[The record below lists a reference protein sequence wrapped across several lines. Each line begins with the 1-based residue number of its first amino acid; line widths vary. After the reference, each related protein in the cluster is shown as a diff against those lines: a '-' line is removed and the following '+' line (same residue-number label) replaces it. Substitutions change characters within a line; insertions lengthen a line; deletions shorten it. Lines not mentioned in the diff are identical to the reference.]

1 MEAYDEETGESSMY
15 KTGEL
20 KEQPR
25 DTETKMAELIDIKEE
40 LHRAKDNAMQSW
52 LDSKP
57 LIDELEKLQAN
68 LASARNRTS
77 MSNIVISE
85 LKSQLE
91 AISIEIRTKME
102 EETKSKKMINE
113 ITQDLEQ
120 KHEESELIKK
130 DADEEHRTRS
140 KLKQVLRMRRQSL
153 RTLQLTLQA
162 ISLESDAFGAS
173 AVEALAHVKSSET
186 DNTIVRISQEEYH
199 ALTRKAKEETALA
212 EWRVSVSMEQ
222 KLAAEESRNFAL
234 SRLKELRRKKRNKEE
249 KIINEEVEEQQ
260 SPVKV
265 MNSGI
270 DFPKARAQ
278 AIGKSKQRKPQQ
290 QRRKSVMK
298 SKKKKL
304 SIFNRIQSF
313 LVRSIARLFR

>member
-102 EETKSKKMINE
+102 EETNPE
-113 ITQDLEQ
+113 
-120 KHEESELIKK
+120 
-130 DADEEHRTRS
+130 DE
-140 KLKQVLRMRRQSL
+140 RQSL

-249 KIINEEVEEQQ
+249 KIINEEEVEEQQ

-304 SIFNRIQSF
+304 SIFNRIRSF